1 MENFNTI
8 IKSFTH
14 LDNEF
19 SYMIQITK
27 SLKLFESIQG
37 SGLRN
42 GVSMKSKLSW
52 ATLHSLLHSERI
64 AYRQNGHVW
73 LGDLLFEEITG
84 ERDES
89 MWTNVKRLQQR
100 IAYAGVNDY
109 SAASDVPLSIWLM
122 CGLLKSK
129 HNIIRWGFLFVVER
143 LLMRCKFLLNEN
155 EMRNSGSND
164 LDQASKDSRLEI
176 ANAVIDIMCSSLF
189 LVFQINET
197 DRINILKVLKCHLHI
212 ALCSTYL
219 LNHQ

>member
-1 MENFNTI
+1 MEKFNTI

-37 SGLRN
+37 SLLRN

-52 ATLHSLLHSERI
+52 ATLHSLIHSERI
-64 AYRQNGHVW
+64 AYRQNGYVW

-100 IAYAGVNDY
+100 IAYAGLNDY
-109 SAASDVPLSIWLM
+109 STTSDVPLSIWLM

-129 HNIIRWGFLFVVER
+129 HNFIRWGFLFVVER
-143 LLMRCKFLLNEN
+143 LLMRCKFLLHEN
-155 EMRNSGSND
+155 ELRNSGSINIG
-164 LDQASKDSRLEI
+164 QASKDSRLEK

-197 DRINILKVLKCHLHI
+197 DRTNILKVPL
-212 ALCSTYL
+212 
-219 LNHQ
+219 